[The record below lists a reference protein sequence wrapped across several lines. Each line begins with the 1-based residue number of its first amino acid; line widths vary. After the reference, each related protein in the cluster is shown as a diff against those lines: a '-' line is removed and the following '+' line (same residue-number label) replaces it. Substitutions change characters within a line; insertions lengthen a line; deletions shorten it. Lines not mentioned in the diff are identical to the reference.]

1 MDWSV
6 NSIQYLALKE
16 VHGTFLECFLNT
28 AANFAKKNDGNQH
41 LFCTQFLM
49 ANPTVSVKINLSESH
64 VSPQKAQPKT
74 LRIPSQI

>member
-28 AANFAKKNDGNQH
+28 AANFVKKNDGKFRFNSNFIATSH
-41 LFCTQFLM
+41 HRFYPITFD
-49 ANPTVSVKINLSESH
+49 ES
-64 VSPQKAQPKT
+64 K
-74 LRIPSQI
+74 

>member
-41 LFCTQFLM
+41 LFSAHLLM
-49 ANPTVSVKINLSESH
+49 ANPTVYVKSNLSESH
-64 VSPQKAQPKT
+64 VSPKK
-74 LRIPSQI
+74 LNLKL